1 MHMLLNRFHFQATQ
15 VNFVSPHVTISIRD
29 NNVNGITSD
38 GKGSVYFSP
47 MSSRSL
53 FQLDAQ
59 ALKNQVKFFLAIVN
73 CPYLLHRCSGCLS
86 FQQVA
91 SSPEELE
98 KRIIEYKGGS
108 IQFIVDQLLYNFFC
122 FKTSHPRVTVWQP
135 MRTASCTSPRL
146 PTIGQVSC
154 T

>member
-1 MHMLLNRFHFQATQ
+1 MLCNRFHFQATQ
-15 VNFVSPHVTISIRD
+15 VNFVSPDVTISIRD

-53 FQLDAQ
+53 FQLDAE
-59 ALKNQVKFFLAIVN
+59 ALKNQVKFFIAMPG
-73 CPYLLHRCSGCLS
+73 CMHRCSGCLS

-98 KRIIEYKGGS
+98 KRIVEYKGDS
-108 IQFIVDQLLYNFFC
+108 LQF
-122 FKTSHPRVTVWQP
+122 S
-135 MRTASCTSPRL
+135 
-146 PTIGQVSC
+146 
-154 T
+154 